1 MRISEVN
8 PRHFV
13 RRLYSFL
20 FLGEFSTLTG
30 QVVAD
35 RVYSRV
41 GRPLS
46 ISLPGSYK

>member
-1 MRISEVN
+1 MCISEVKSC
-8 PRHFV
+8 RFV
-13 RRLYSFL
+13 RRLYNFL

-30 QVVAD
+30 QVTAD